1 MPKKLDGE
9 VYCQLMGRETGF
21 FTTKIEIELD
31 LGESKSWFES
41 IAGKS
46 SIADEDGETINFN

>member
-1 MPKKLDGE
+1 
-9 VYCQLMGRETGF
+9 MGRETGF

-46 SIADEDGETINFN
+46 SLADEDGETINFN